1 MDLVNVVYRYIN
13 KFINS
18 EKLVKQLK
26 KINSE
31 EYSKQEKAIIERL
44 ILDIQDIRENIPN
57 EIDEIEKRRIE
68 NINKMLKMFEA
79 SKEKTETDKDLE
91 FINERYNQLVKEKE
105 ITKDGGKLYNEIV
118 KMLTNNTLY
127 IDYAKK
133 MTTMEL
139 LEFITQYISVPLPPQ
154 ITQDTFD
161 DLVKAG
167 IKEDKR
173 EALWRLAVN
182 YNHKNKDFSKIED
195 YFIQVRDA
203 WYLIELMS
211 AVGEDL
217 NIDKLIDTIA
227 LTNDKKFIKEVI
239 EKGNDIYIFEE
250 ELNKLKN
257 LK

>member
-1 MDLVNVVYRYIN
+1 MDLVNIVYRYVN

-26 KINSE
+26 EISSE
-31 EYSKQEKAIIERL
+31 EYSKHEKVIIERL
-44 ILDIQDIRENIPN
+44 ILDIEDIRKNIPN

-79 SKEKTETDKDLE
+79 TKKQTETDKDLE
-91 FINERYNQLVKEKE
+91 FLNERGNQLVHEKE

-118 KMLTNNTLY
+118 KTLTSNSLY

-133 MTTMEL
+133 MTAIEL
-139 LEFITQYISVPLPPQ
+139 LEAITQYISVPLPPQ

-161 DLVKAG
+161 DLVEAG

-203 WYLIELMS
+203 WYLVELMS

-217 NIDKLIDTIA
+217 NIDKLIDKVA
-227 LTNDKKFIKEVI
+227 LTSDKKFIKEVI
-239 EKGNDIYIFEE
+239 EKGNAIYIFEE